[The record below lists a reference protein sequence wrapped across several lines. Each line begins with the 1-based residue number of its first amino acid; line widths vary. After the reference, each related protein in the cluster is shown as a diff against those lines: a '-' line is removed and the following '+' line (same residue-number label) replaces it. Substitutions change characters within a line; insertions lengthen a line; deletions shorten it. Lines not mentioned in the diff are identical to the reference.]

1 MKSVQQIRTLT
12 YTAIAVILLLQGIWV
27 TNAYKL
33 IEKQV
38 QAQANETLITCVNK
52 ELMLR
57 KNSVID
63 STTNEIV
70 GVVNDDFEKGI
81 FSGPEL
87 IYQEFLI
94 QKNKRIGID
103 TIDSIFHSETVQQ
116 NFKGKFVINRLNP
129 KTGEVLET
137 TDPKGEGRLQG
148 ALESE
153 IIPIRM
159 DGSEGIQVLLI
170 SPYRTVFRQMLL
182 VLFLSLLLILF
193 VGYAL
198 FYLLRS
204 FRNERKLRQLQ
215 NDFSHA
221 LTHNMASPLQTIYQV
236 NSLMKN
242 ESVLADNE
250 KRNKYIDLAQQQIV
264 NLQALTDRILTIAR
278 AEQSPL
284 VPNIQPTDVTGIISQ
299 LVEKFSVQAKKEV
312 HFSTHFE
319 PDNVLFNIDETML
332 NNAVSNLIDNA
343 IKYSGETVEIELN
356 CRLKENGLHIAV
368 KDNGYGISTA
378 DQHIIFNKFER
389 GTAVKRKEATGFG
402 LGLSYV
408 KSVAEAHLGTVNLFS
423 KVGEGTL
430 FELFFPY
437 QTGKQS
443 ITNDIES

>member
-12 YTAIAVILLLQGIWV
+12 YAAIAVILLLQGIWV

-38 QAQANETLITCVNK
+38 QAQANETFITCVNK

-94 QKNKRIGID
+94 QKNKRIGINS
-103 TIDSIFHSETVQQ
+103 IDSIFHSETVQQ

-137 TDPKGEGRLQG
+137 TDPKREGRLRG
-148 ALESE
+148 AMKSE

-159 DGSEGIQVLLI
+159 DGSEGVQVLLL
-170 SPYRTVFRQMLL
+170 SPFRSVFRQMLF

-215 NDFSHA
+215 ADFSHA

-242 ESVLADNE
+242 ESVLTDNE
-250 KRNKYIDLAQQQIV
+250 KRNKYIDLAQQQIM

-284 VPNIQPTDVTGIISQ
+284 IPNIQPTNVTEIIYQ
-299 LVEKFSVQAKKEV
+299 LVEKFSVQVKKEV
-312 HFSTHFE
+312 HFTTHFE
-319 PDNVLFNIDETML
+319 PENILFNIDETML

-343 IKYSGETVEIELN
+343 IKYSEEAVEIGIE

-368 KDNGYGISTA
+368 KDNGYGISSA
-378 DQHIIFNKFER
+378 DQQTIFRKFER
-389 GTAVKRKEATGFG
+389 GKAVYRQEATGFG

-408 KSVAEAHLGTVNLFS
+408 KSVVEAHLGTVNLFS
-423 KVGEGTL
+423 KTGEGTL

-437 QTGKQS
+437 QTGKQNKS
-443 ITNDIES
+443 NNVES

>member
-1 MKSVQQIRTLT
+1 MKSLKQIQILT
-12 YTAIAVILLLQGIWV
+12 YFAIGVTIFLQGVWINNAYRLTQKQLQAQINDIFSLSVNRELIIRAETDFTTNEDIGTVEQDYETGSFGSPQLLLQDFF
-27 TNAYKL
+27 AKKYHL
-33 IEKQV
+33 ISLH
-38 QAQANETLITCVNK
+38 TL
-52 ELMLR
+52 
-57 KNSVID
+57 
-63 STTNEIV
+63 
-70 GVVNDDFEKGI
+70 
-81 FSGPEL
+81 
-87 IYQEFLI
+87 
-94 QKNKRIGID
+94 D
-103 TIDSIFHSETVQQ
+103 TIFHSETVQQ

-137 TDPKGEGRLQG
+137 TDPKREGRLRG
-148 ALESE
+148 AMKSE

-159 DGSEGIQVLLI
+159 DGSEGVQVLLL
-170 SPYRTVFRQMLL
+170 SPFRSVFRQMLF

-215 NDFSHA
+215 ADFSHA

-242 ESVLADNE
+242 ESVLIDNE
-250 KRNKYIDLAQQQIV
+250 KRNKYIDLAQQQIM

-284 VPNIQPTDVTGIISQ
+284 IPNIQPTNVTEIINQ
-299 LVEKFSVQAKKEV
+299 LVEKFSVQVKKEV

-319 PDNVLFNIDETML
+319 PENILFNIDETML

-343 IKYSGETVEIELN
+343 IKYSGETVDVEIG

-368 KDNGYGISTA
+368 KDNGYGISSA
-378 DQHIIFNKFER
+378 DQQTIFRKFER
-389 GTAVKRKEATGFG
+389 GKAVYRQEATGFG

-408 KSVAEAHLGTVNLFS
+408 KSVVEAHLGTVNLFS
-423 KVGEGTL
+423 KTGEGTL

-437 QTGKQS
+437 QTGKQNKS
-443 ITNDIES
+443 NNVES